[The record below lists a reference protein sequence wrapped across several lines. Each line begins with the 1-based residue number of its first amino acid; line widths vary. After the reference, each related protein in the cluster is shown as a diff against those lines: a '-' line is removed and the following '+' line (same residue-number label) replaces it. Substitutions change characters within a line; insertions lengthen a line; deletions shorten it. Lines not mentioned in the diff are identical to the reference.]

1 MQVWLSRV
9 FLVDVSRDDRMAVT
23 KEQQARERGGRERDN
38 VVIGLFLSFGMTESK
53 R

>member
-9 FLVDVSRDDRMAVT
+9 FFSWLDVSRDDRMAVT
-23 KEQQARERGGRERDN
+23 KEQRKRERERDN
-38 VVIGLFLSFGMTESK
+38 GVIGLFLSFGMTESK